1 MIDAIQDPLA
11 KIPDK
16 TYFRIGEVAKLVSVE
31 PYVLRFWETEF
42 KTMVPPKSR
51 SKQRMY
57 RRKDIDVVLLIKRL
71 LYEERFT
78 IEGARRRL
86 AEIQRGQREEARQ
99 GPRDADGLLARV
111 RRELGELKAI
121 LGRA

>member
-1 MIDAIQDPLA
+1 MPSAQPELPG
-11 KIPDK
+11 IPDK
-16 TYFRIGEVAKLVSVE
+16 SYFRIGEVAELTGIE
-31 PYVLRFWETEF
+31 AYVLRYWETEF
-42 KTMVPPKSR
+42 KELAPPKSR
-51 SKQRMY
+51 SDQRMY

-86 AEIQRGQREEARQ
+86 AEIQRGQREEART

-121 LGRA
+121 LARA